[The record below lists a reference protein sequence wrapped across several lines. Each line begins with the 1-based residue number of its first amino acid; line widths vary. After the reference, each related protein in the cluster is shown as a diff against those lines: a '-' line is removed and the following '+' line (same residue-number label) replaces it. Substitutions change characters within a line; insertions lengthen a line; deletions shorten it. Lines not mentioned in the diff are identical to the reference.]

1 MGLQSD
7 GVPHRDPDRA
17 LVRGEEVVT
26 GALGGRVLV
35 VTGAAGAIGRAAV
48 ALFKREGAT
57 VVGVDLVEAADT
69 GADDFVTCDL
79 TVETQVADLYAG
91 VFRRHKRIDGLF
103 NNAGVALAEDQSVLR
118 EDLATFERTLRVNVS
133 SVLLCCKHGIPH
145 LLASGG
151 GAVVNTA
158 SLVASMGSAV
168 SQIAYTASKGAVVAM
183 SREMAVELA
192 RRNVRVNVLSPGP
205 VRSPMLDV
213 LFSDDQVARR
223 MVHVPTGRFGTAEE
237 MAEAALFLLSAASG
251 YVTGHE
257 LRVDGGIS
265 AAYVTPED

>member
-1 MGLQSD
+1 M
-7 GVPHRDPDRA
+7 
-17 LVRGEEVVT
+17 T
-26 GALGGRVLV
+26 GALDGKVVV

-48 ALFKREGAT
+48 AVFKREGAT
-57 VVGVDLVEAADT
+57 VVGVDLVGADDT
-69 GADDFVTCDL
+69 GADDFVACDL
-79 TVETQVADLYAG
+79 TAEAQVAELYVGAS
-91 VFRRHKRIDGLF
+91 RRHGRIDALF
-103 NNAGVALAEDQSVLR
+103 NNAGVALAEDASVLR
-118 EDLATFERTLRVNVS
+118 EELETFERTLRVNVS
-133 SVLLCCKHGIPH
+133 SVMLCCKHGIPH
-145 LLASGG
+145 LVAGGG

-192 RRNVRVNVLSPGP
+192 RKNVRVNVLSPGP
-205 VRSPMLDV
+205 VQSPMLSA
-213 LFSDDQVARR
+213 LFSEDEVARR

-237 MAEAALFLLSAASG
+237 MAEAALYLLSDASS

>member
-1 MGLQSD
+1 M
-7 GVPHRDPDRA
+7 
-17 LVRGEEVVT
+17 T
-26 GALGGRVLV
+26 GALDGKVVV

-48 ALFKREGAT
+48 AVFKREGAT
-57 VVGVDLVEAADT
+57 VVGVDLVEADDT
-69 GADDFVTCDL
+69 GADDFVACDL
-79 TVETQVADLYAG
+79 TAEAQVAELYVG
-91 VFRRHKRIDGLF
+91 VSRRHGRIDALF
-103 NNAGVALAEDQSVLR
+103 NNAGVALAEDASVLR
-118 EDLATFERTLRVNVS
+118 EELETFERTLRVNVS
-133 SVLLCCKHGIPH
+133 SVMLCCKHGIPH
-145 LLASGG
+145 LVAGGG

-192 RRNVRVNVLSPGP
+192 RKNVRVNVLSPGP
-205 VRSPMLDV
+205 VQSPMLSA
-213 LFSDDQVARR
+213 LFSEDEVARR

-237 MAEAALFLLSAASG
+237 MAEAALYLLSDASS

>member
-1 MGLQSD
+1 M
-7 GVPHRDPDRA
+7 
-17 LVRGEEVVT
+17 T
-26 GALGGRVLV
+26 GALDGKVVV

-48 ALFKREGAT
+48 AVFKREGAT
-57 VVGVDLVEAADT
+57 VVGVDLVETGDT
-69 GADDFVTCDL
+69 GADGFVACDL
-79 TVETQVADLYAG
+79 TDEAGVAELYAG
-91 VFRRHKRIDGLF
+91 VSRRHGRIDALF
-103 NNAGVALAEDQSVLR
+103 NNAGVALAEDASVLR
-118 EDLATFERTLRVNVS
+118 EELETFERTLRVNVS
-133 SVLLCCKHGIPH
+133 SVMLCCKHGIPH
-145 LLASGG
+145 LVAGGG

-192 RRNVRVNVLSPGP
+192 RKNVRVNVLSPGP
-205 VRSPMLDV
+205 VRSPMLSA
-213 LFSDDQVARR
+213 LLPEAEVARR
-223 MVHVPTGRFGTAEE
+223 MVHVPAGRFGTAEE
-237 MAEAALFLLSAASG
+237 MAEAALFLLGDASG